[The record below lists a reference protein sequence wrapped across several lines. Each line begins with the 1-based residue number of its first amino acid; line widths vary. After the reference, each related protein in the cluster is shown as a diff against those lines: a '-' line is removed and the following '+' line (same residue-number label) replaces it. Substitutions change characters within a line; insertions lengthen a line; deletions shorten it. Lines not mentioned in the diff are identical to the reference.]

1 MSLPT
6 LKIVKED
13 SLHEEICNYMKNN
26 NSVVPNIDEM
36 KEVVC
41 LMIKSGYMFVMDRDR
56 LRDAIEDFTYICQPN
71 DEVNKDRILKSLEY
85 DDEDDMD
92 DDSDVD
98 FPISA
103 KQLKEEEPTRVPE
116 EECCGHPESCDRPCD
131 KRD

>member
-26 NSVVPNIDEM
+26 NSVVSDIDEM

-56 LRDAIEDFTYICQPN
+56 LRDAIEDITYICQPN

-92 DDSDVD
+92 DDSDLD